1 MSTIAVNRLHNLTGH
16 RDSIYTL
23 HQADQPNLFFSGS
36 GDGMVVLWN
45 LERPEEGA
53 LIARLANSIYALHRH
68 TETDLLVIG
77 HNYDGIHFIDW
88 KNNKQ
93 DGSLHLTKAAIFDI
107 QQVGNKLFVAD
118 GDGTI
123 IRVDLNTR
131 GIISRTKSSEKSART
146 MAINPKTGELAVG
159 YSDCCIR
166 VFDVDSMNMKY
177 EWNAHANSVFTLR
190 YTPDGDFLMSGSRDA
205 RLKVWDVRAVYTP
218 AAEVVAHMYAIN
230 HLDFSPDS
238 KHFVTCSM
246 DKSIKVWDLAELRLL
261 KVIDKGRHAGH
272 GTSVNKLLWTNHRGQ
287 LVSASDDRTI
297 SVWDINLNNQS
308 LDT

>member
-1 MSTIAVNRLHNLTGH
+1 MRTIAVNRLHNLTGH

-45 LERPEEGA
+45 LEKPEEGT
-53 LIARLANSIYALHRH
+53 LIARLANSIYAVYRPAG
-68 TETDLLVIG
+68 TDLLVVG

-107 QQVGNKLFVAD
+107 QHAGNTLFAAD
-118 GDGTI
+118 GDGTV
-123 IRVDLNTR
+123 IRVDLSTR
-131 GIISRTKSSEKSART
+131 VVLSRTKASEKSART

-166 VFDVDSMNMKY
+166 VFDVDSMRMKY
-177 EWNAHANSVFTLR
+177 EWNAHANSVFTVR
-190 YTPDGDFLMSGSRDA
+190 YTPDSNFLMSGSRDA
-205 RLKVWDVRAVYTP
+205 RLKVWDVRAGYTP

-246 DKSIKVWDLAELRLL
+246 DKSIKVWDLDELRLL

-272 GTSVNKLLWTNHRGQ
+272 GTSVNKLLWTNHHGQ

-297 SVWDINLNNQS
+297 SVWDINVNNQS